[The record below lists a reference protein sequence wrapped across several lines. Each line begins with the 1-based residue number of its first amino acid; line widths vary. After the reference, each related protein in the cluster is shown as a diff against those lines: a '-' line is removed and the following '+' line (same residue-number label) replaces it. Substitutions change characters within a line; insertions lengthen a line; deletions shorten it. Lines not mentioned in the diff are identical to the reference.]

1 VMKDNMQT
9 GRAGV
14 TTALENLQKT
24 YREKPGLYITQ
35 LFIDSKRDEICNIY
49 AGADVAQKNK
59 VVAMLK
65 EVDPSHSGDYNDKI
79 LNAGK

>member
-1 VMKDNMQT
+1 MPS
-9 GRAGV
+9 
-14 TTALENLQKT
+14 LQD
-24 YREKPGLYITQ
+24 L
-35 LFIDSKRDEICNIY
+35 LASIDSKRDEICNIY